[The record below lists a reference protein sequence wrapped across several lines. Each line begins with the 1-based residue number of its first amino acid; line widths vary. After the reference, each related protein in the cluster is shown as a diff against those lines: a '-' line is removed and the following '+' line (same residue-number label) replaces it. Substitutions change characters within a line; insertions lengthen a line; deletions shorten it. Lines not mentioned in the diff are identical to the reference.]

1 MYIPNKHVAIDEEL
15 LFLKGRLGFW
25 QYILNKRTWFE
36 IKMFSLCGVTGY
48 LCNSFVYVGKDA
60 TETPEKQALV
70 KNLEKVVL
78 LFQD

>member
-1 MYIPNKHVAIDEEL
+1 MYILNKDVAIDEEL

-25 QYILNKRTWFE
+25 QYILNERTWFE

-48 LCNSFVYVGKDA
+48 LWNSLVYVGKDA

-78 LFQD
+78 LFQN

>member
-1 MYIPNKHVAIDEEL
+1 MYIPNKHVAIDEKL

-36 IKMFSLCGVTGY
+36 IKMFSLRGVTGY

-60 TETPEKQALV
+60 TETPAKQALV